1 MLGRAPIGVAV
12 TGLALVGIA
21 RYGRDLRRDR
31 ERLAALERRV
41 IDTPVGRVEY
51 AQTPAV
57 AQGGR

>member
-1 MLGRAPIGVAV
+1 MHGRAPIGVAV
-12 TGLALVGIA
+12 TGLALVEIA
-21 RYGRDLRRDR
+21 RYGRDLPRDR

-41 IDTPVGRVEY
+41 IDAPVERVEY